1 MVSMQTQ
8 TSWPTLKCSPRLLG
22 PFQMARVSFFC
33 ITHFS
38 SNVLMYILTLRYVDK
53 IMPLILVNIIHD
65 YNNNTIII

>member
-38 SNVLMYILTLRYVDK
+38 SNPFILTLRYVDK
-53 IMPLILVNIIHD
+53 IMPLILLNILHD
-65 YNNNTIII
+65 YNNNNIII